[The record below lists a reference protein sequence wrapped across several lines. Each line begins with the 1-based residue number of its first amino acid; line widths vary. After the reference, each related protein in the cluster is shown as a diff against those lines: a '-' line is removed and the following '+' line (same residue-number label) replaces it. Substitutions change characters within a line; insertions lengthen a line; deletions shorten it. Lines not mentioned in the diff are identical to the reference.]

1 MATNYV
7 DYEVLEQAIQVYT
20 REAGTISETISN
32 LDQMTN
38 TLAEGW
44 QNQTSNA
51 FIEPYETEYKNALEK
66 MRDSLSEIADYIKRY
81 RETVIE
87 NDTNGANAIS

>member
-1 MATNYV
+1 M

-20 REAGTISETISN
+20 REAGTISEAISN

-51 FIEPYETEYKNALEK
+51 FIERYETEYKNALEK

-81 RETVIE
+81 RENVIE
-87 NDTNGANAIS
+87 NDVNGANAIS

>member
-1 MATNYV
+1 MAANYV
-7 DYEVLEQAIQVYT
+7 DYEVLEQAIQIYT

-51 FIEPYETEYKNALEK
+51 FIERYETEYKNALEK

-81 RETVIE
+81 RENVIE
-87 NDTNGANAIS
+87 NDVNGANAIS

>member
-1 MATNYV
+1 MAANYV

-20 REAGTISETISN
+20 REAGTSSETISN

-51 FIEPYETEYKNALEK
+51 FIERYETEYKNALEK

-81 RETVIE
+81 RENVIE
-87 NDTNGANAIS
+87 NDVNGANAIS

>member
-1 MATNYV
+1 MAANYV

-51 FIEPYETEYKNALEK
+51 FIERYETEYKNALEK

-81 RETVIE
+81 RENVIE
-87 NDTNGANAIS
+87 NDVNGANAIS

>member
-1 MATNYV
+1 MAANYV

-51 FIEPYETEYKNALEK
+51 FIERYETEYKNALEK
-66 MRDSLSEIADYIKRY
+66 MRDSLREIADYIKRY
-81 RETVIE
+81 RENVIE
-87 NDTNGANAIS
+87 NDVNGANAIS

>member
-1 MATNYV
+1 MAANYV

-20 REAGTISETISN
+20 REAWTISETISN

-51 FIEPYETEYKNALEK
+51 FIERYETEYKNALEK

-81 RETVIE
+81 RENVIE
-87 NDTNGANAIS
+87 NDVNGANAIS

>member
-1 MATNYV
+1 MAANYV

-51 FIEPYETEYKNALEK
+51 FIERYETEYKNALEK

-81 RETVIE
+81 RENVIE
-87 NDTNGANAIS
+87 NNVNGANAIS

>member
-1 MATNYV
+1 MAANYV

-20 REAGTISETISN
+20 REAVTISETISN

-51 FIEPYETEYKNALEK
+51 FIERYETEYKNALEK

-81 RETVIE
+81 RENVIE
-87 NDTNGANAIS
+87 NDVNGATAIS

>member
-1 MATNYV
+1 MAANYV

-51 FIEPYETEYKNALEK
+51 FIERYETEYKNALEK

-81 RETVIE
+81 RENVID
-87 NDTNGANAIS
+87 NDVNGANAIS

>member
-1 MATNYV
+1 MAANYV

-51 FIEPYETEYKNALEK
+51 FIERYETEYKNALEK

-81 RETVIE
+81 RENVIE
-87 NDTNGANAIS
+87 NDVNGVNAIS